1 MKMWGGIAIDVMKKR
16 CASPRESNLQQG
28 DILFSK
34 GSRYVA

>member
-1 MKMWGGIAIDVMKKR
+1 VKMWGGIAIDVMKKR

>member
-1 MKMWGGIAIDVMKKR
+1 VNMWGGNAIEVMRKR

-28 DILFSK
+28 DVLFSK

>member
-1 MKMWGGIAIDVMKKR
+1 VKMWAGIAIDVMRKR

-28 DILFSK
+28 DVLFSK